1 MGRPHGCYCHQSG
14 AGSATKKK
22 KKEKKR
28 STYKIPQVVY
38 TIVMGYIFNGTYSA
52 KGSFVKELNIYLW
65 KRKKRISFFSQ
76 TICIWIS
83 LPICQIFIFFLK
95 GISTLDIFK
104 KLKILLSFLTEGG
117 WFATEGWR
125 GRKRKLNLKS

>member
-1 MGRPHGCYCHQSG
+1 MLYFLKGGAATAHGCYCHQSG

-52 KGSFVKELNIYLW
+52 KGSFVKELNIYL
-65 KRKKRISFFSQ
+65 KKESFLF
-76 TICIWIS
+76 TKLFAFGYLC
-83 LPICQIFIFFLK
+83 LFVKFH
-95 GISTLDIFK
+95 IFK
-104 KLKILLSFLTEGG
+104 SFSPLKIKILLKSFLTEGG
-117 WFATEGWR
+117 VDLQQRVDEGGR
-125 GRKRKLNLKS
+125 GS